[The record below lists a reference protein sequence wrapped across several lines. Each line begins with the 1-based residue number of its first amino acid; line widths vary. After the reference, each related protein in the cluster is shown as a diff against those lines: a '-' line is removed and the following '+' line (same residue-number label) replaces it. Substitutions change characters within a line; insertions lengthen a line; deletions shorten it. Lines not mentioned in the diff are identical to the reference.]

1 MYIFVLESVRWT
13 KESTRKVFG
22 VRSAEDAELMRP
34 LAYNQGFYNLFLA
47 LGVAAGLVM
56 IACRGR
62 PQAGYAV
69 AIFALLHMVL
79 AAVVLITSNPKL
91 ARSALI
97 QGAAPLLGLLFLVLG
112 IATASRAGLQPE
124 VLPDRARRAP
134 RCDPAT
140 RRSPRSRAPSP
151 ARA

>member
-1 MYIFVLESVRWT
+1 MLADMSPVLVVIGSVFAAIAALIHVYIFVLESVSWT

-47 LGVAAGLVM
+47 LGVAAGVVM
-56 IACRGR
+56 IASGGVV
-62 PQAGYAV
+62 QAGFAV
-69 AIFALLHMVL
+69 AIFALLSMVL
-79 AAVVLITSNPKL
+79 AAVVLISSNPKM

-112 IATASRAGLQPE
+112 LATA
-124 VLPDRARRAP
+124 
-134 RCDPAT
+134 
-140 RRSPRSRAPSP
+140 
-151 ARA
+151 